1 MELKVQNLIKTDLN
15 WRKTLEELSIT
26 IKEDENYLL
35 LKYGIAADFANPIV
49 QECRG
54 LILNKSTWEVVCHSF
69 DKFGNFGE
77 SYAPEI
83 DWTTARCQA
92 KMDGSLIK
100 VWCDKGQWHVS
111 TNGTID
117 AYKAELQQS
126 DLVTGDCPYH
136 TFGELFDAARQA
148 QLPSYE
154 PLDSDCT
161 YSFELCSKYNKVVCQ
176 YGEPTI
182 YHIGTRNNKTNEESN
197 PDIGVQKPT
206 EYPLHSLQDC
216 IEAAA
221 HLSYNEEGYV
231 VVDAN
236 WNRIKVKSPTYIA
249 AHYMK
254 NNGQVSLKGL
264 LQYYRAGD
272 LDEFV
277 TYAPEYAPVVTKLY
291 KLLNALKEELRT
303 TMTESKYKAYSRK
316 DFALAVKESGTR
328 YPDYCFKWYDGI
340 DYTPERY
347 LEELSFERFLKIVEA
362 RWDFVTNG

>member
-100 VWCDKGQWHVS
+100 VWYDKGQWHVS

-117 AYKAELQQS
+117 AYKAELYQS
-126 DLVTGDCPYH
+126 DLVTDDCPYH

-148 QLPSYE
+148 QLPSYDHLN
-154 PLDSDCT
+154 PDCT

-176 YGEPTI
+176 YG
-182 YHIGTRNNKTNEESN
+182 
-197 PDIGVQKPT
+197 
-206 EYPLHSLQDC
+206 
-216 IEAAA
+216 
-221 HLSYNEEGYV
+221 
-231 VVDAN
+231 
-236 WNRIKVKSPTYIA
+236 
-249 AHYMK
+249 
-254 NNGQVSLKGL
+254 
-264 LQYYRAGD
+264 
-272 LDEFV
+272 
-277 TYAPEYAPVVTKLY
+277 
-291 KLLNALKEELRT
+291 
-303 TMTESKYKAYSRK
+303 
-316 DFALAVKESGTR
+316 
-328 YPDYCFKWYDGI
+328 
-340 DYTPERY
+340 
-347 LEELSFERFLKIVEA
+347 
-362 RWDFVTNG
+362 